1 MSFFKKIPVKL
12 SLLLVHSHW
21 SSLLFQFP
29 FLYKYFP
36 SCLCFIKI
44 LQTRKLFPARFIT
57 RLAFCHPVRFV
68 SANSRYDLSDSS
80 CYPARI
86 EMQLLLS
93 PNSSNQQLFEKKFDY
108 LKRFTTTRDG
118 PPTALQFYDI
128 HIYVKF
134 TSTKFSDFQIPLVY
148 SHGYSWISRIKI
160 ILLNKMHLQGGANFS

>member
-1 MSFFKKIPVKL
+1 MSFFKKYPL
-12 SLLLVHSHW
+12 SFLFYWFILTG
-21 SSLLFQFP
+21 LLFCFSFLFCTNIFP
-29 FLYKYFP
+29 RVYVLLKFYRPENFFQLVLLP
-36 SCLCFIKI
+36 D
-44 LQTRKLFPARFIT
+44 
-57 RLAFCHPVRFV
+57 FCHPVRFV

-160 ILLNKMHLQGGANFS
+160 ILLNKMQLQGGANFS